1 MYNGIFYDFSIFS
14 HCQLKKMLMYQ
25 NGKLKY
31 QKNKQHKIG
40 SAKNKFVLM
49 LLIGWRE
56 KTIGAQFFN

>member
-1 MYNGIFYDFSIFS
+1 
-14 HCQLKKMLMYQ
+14 MYQ